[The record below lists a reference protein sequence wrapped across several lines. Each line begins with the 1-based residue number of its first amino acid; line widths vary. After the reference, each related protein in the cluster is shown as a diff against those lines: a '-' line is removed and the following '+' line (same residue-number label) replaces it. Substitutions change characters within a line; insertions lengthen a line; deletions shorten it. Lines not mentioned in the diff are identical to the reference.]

1 MSYDLENGDE
11 VARFPWEG
19 CDQVVE
25 YHREVYEPNT
35 CTIDNMD
42 VKELRINGVDMA
54 ALERSTDLLH
64 KKLDIIDSKL
74 DLLMEM
80 LTSEDA
86 IVCTKDESG
95 NLSCHINLPNTHE
108 EDEPLGI

>member
-11 VARFPWEG
+11 VAKFPWDQLVCHQDNPIT
-19 CDQVVE
+19 CDE
-25 YHREVYEPNT
+25 
-35 CTIDNMD
+35 IDEIRPTD
-42 VKELRINGVDMA
+42 LRINGVDMA

-74 DLLMEM
+74 DLLMKM

>member
-1 MSYDLENGDE
+1 MSYDLENDDE
-11 VARFPWEG
+11 VARFPWE
-19 CDQVVE
+19 QVVC
-25 YHREVYEPNT
+25 HRDDDPIT
-35 CTIDNMD
+35 CEIDNIRPTD
-42 VKELRINGVDMA
+42 LRINGVNMA
-54 ALERSTDLLH
+54 VLERSTELLH

-74 DLLMEM
+74 DLLMKM

>member
-1 MSYDLENGDE
+1 MSYDLENDDE
-11 VARFPWEG
+11 VARLPWE
-19 CDQVVE
+19 QVVE
-25 YHREVYEPNT
+25 HHDLPDYYVGTDRLSPTDLH
-35 CTIDNMD
+35 
-42 VKELRINGVDMA
+42 INGVDMV
-54 ALERSTDLLH
+54 ALERSTELLH
-64 KKLDIIDSKL
+64 KKIDVINSKL
-74 DLLMEM
+74 DLLMKM

>member
-11 VARFPWEG
+11 VARFPWE
-19 CDQVVE
+19 QIVE
-25 YHREVYEPNT
+25 HQDDPITFE
-35 CTIDNMD
+35 IDD
-42 VKELRINGVDMA
+42 TRATDLHINGVNMA
-54 ALERSTDLLH
+54 VLERSIDLLH
-64 KKLDIIDSKL
+64 KKLDIVDSKL
-74 DLLMEM
+74 DLLMKM

>member
-1 MSYDLENGDE
+1 MSYDLENEDE
-11 VARFPWEG
+11 VARFPWAG

-25 YHREVYEPNT
+25 YRNAGEPDT
-35 CTIDNMD
+35 CEINDLHVTD
-42 VKELRINGVDMA
+42 LHINGVNMV
-54 ALERSTDLLH
+54 ALERSTELLH

-74 DLLMEM
+74 DLLMKM

>member
-11 VARFPWEG
+11 VARFPWEQLV
-19 CDQVVE
+19 CN
-25 YHREVYEPNT
+25 EVNT
-35 CTIDNMD
+35 VTSDAIDEICATD
-42 VKELRINGVDMA
+42 LHINGADMT

-74 DLLMEM
+74 DLLMKM

>member
-11 VARFPWEG
+11 VARLPWEQLMYHQDDPIT
-19 CDQVVE
+19 CDDV
-25 YHREVYEPNT
+25 
-35 CTIDNMD
+35 DNIRATD
-42 VKELRINGVDMA
+42 LHINGVNMA

-64 KKLDIIDSKL
+64 KKIDIIDSKL
-74 DLLMEM
+74 DLLMKM

>member
-1 MSYDLENGDE
+1 MPYDIETDNN
-11 VARFPWEG
+11 
-19 CDQVVE
+19 VVE
-25 YHREVYEPNT
+25 LLPEQQLSANH
-35 CTIDNMD
+35 IH
-42 VKELRINGVDMA
+42 INGVDLTN
-54 ALERSTDLLH
+54 LEISNELAH
-64 KKLDIIDSKL
+64 KKLDIINSKL

>member
-1 MSYDLENGDE
+1 MSYDLENDDE
-11 VARFPWEG
+11 VARFPWE
-19 CDQVVE
+19 QIVE
-25 YHREVYEPNT
+25 HQEADEPIT
-35 CTIDNMD
+35 CEINDMD
-42 VKELRINGVDMA
+42 VKDVRINGVNMA
-54 ALERSTDLLH
+54 VLERSTDLLH
-64 KKLDIIDSKL
+64 KKIDIVDSKL
-74 DLLMEM
+74 DLLMKM

>member
-11 VARFPWEG
+11 VARFPWEQIVEHQDDPIT
-19 CDQVVE
+19 CDDV
-25 YHREVYEPNT
+25 
-35 CTIDNMD
+35 DNIRATD
-42 VKELRINGVDMA
+42 LHINGVNMA

-74 DLLMEM
+74 DLLMKM